1 MKIFH
6 LISTIC
12 RGGAETQL
20 LTLVREQVEQKH
32 DVSVFFLKG
41 DPELLSEFLAAG
53 AKVRFDLHD
62 KNFFHQIWLFRNA
75 VNFENCMI
83 HAHLPKSELVASIAK
98 SRNKLLISRHNAE
111 TFFPGSPSAVSKL
124 LSKWVSWRSDGCICI
139 SQAVKNYLD
148 TNGELISSRP
158 VWIVHYGYNSTFR
171 PVNRVAFFELEK
183 AVTIGT
189 VSRLVP
195 QKDLPTL
202 LKAFKQLLDR
212 NVDSNLLIVGR
223 GVERNKLKSFAN
235 DLNILDKIQ
244 WIEKTENVYSNL
256 STLNVFCLT
265 SRYEGFGLVLLEAM
279 QSRVPIVA
287 AKNSA
292 IVEVLGEQYPFLF
305 ETSNVVDLASKIE
318 RLLISSERQVA
329 LDYLEKRLSLFSP
342 VTMEMKVTSVYEEI
356 IKI

>member
-1 MKIFH
+1 MKIIH

-20 LTLVREQVEQKH
+20 LTLVREQVAQKH
-32 DVSVFFLKG
+32 DVSIFFLKG
-41 DPELLSEFLAAG
+41 EPELINEFLAAG

-75 VNFENCMI
+75 VRFESCLI
-83 HAHLPKSELVASIAK
+83 HAHLPKSELVASLSK
-98 SRNKLLISRHNAE
+98 YRNKLVISRHNAE
-111 TFFPGSPSAVSKL
+111 TFFPGSPAIVSKL

-158 VWIVHYGYNSTFR
+158 VWIVHYGFNSTFR
-171 PVNRVAFFELEK
+171 AVKRVSVSEWEK
-183 AVTIGT
+183 VVTIGT

-202 LKAFKQLLDR
+202 LKAFKHLLDR
-212 NVDSNLLIVGR
+212 NIDLSLLIVGK
-223 GVERNKLKSFAN
+223 GVEEKNLQSLAG

-244 WIEKTENVYSNL
+244 WIEKTEDVYLNL
-256 STLNVFCLT
+256 STMSVFCLT
-265 SRYEGFGLVLLEAM
+265 SLYEGFGLVLLEAM
-279 QSRVPIVA
+279 QSKVPIVA

-292 IVEVLGEQYPFLF
+292 IVEVLGDQYPFLF
-305 ETSNVVDLASKIE
+305 ETSNVADLASKIE
-318 RLLISSERQVA
+318 WLLNPVKRQVA
-329 LDYLEKRLSLFSP
+329 LEYLEKRLSLFSP
-342 VTMEMKVTSVYEEI
+342 VSMEIKITRVYEEI
-356 IKI
+356 LKV